1 MKISGYIESVIFN
14 NEDTGYSVLS
24 VSAGKTFFTLVGNF
38 ISINAGEYIE
48 AEVEKVVNKKYG
60 EQYEVKSY
68 NISFPSNIDAIEK
81 YLASSEFPGIGPK
94 FAHAITSQF
103 GEETFDVIENEPER
117 LFEVK
122 GMNYKRQQ
130 VLVDYVTRKTYENE
144 ITLKLYNYDLSRAL
158 IKNIIDTYKEHT
170 LDIVKNNPY
179 RLAMDISG
187 MGFVKCDEIAER
199 NGISKNSK
207 ERYKAGIIFTLT
219 QAYYNGHVYLT
230 RDELIDKLFELLKV
244 EKNEVNIGIMD
255 DSFAELQMD
264 RKIIV
269 ANFEIENNAYELRVF
284 LYKAYTTED
293 TLTKLL
299 LERRKNIE
307 IITGGPG
314 TGKTYN
320 IKKLLREIDGTGG
333 SVLLLAPTGRAAKR
347 MTEVTGYEAKT
358 IHRGL
363 GFQRRVNEDINKNDN
378 DEDNIKYNFNED
390 NHLKYDYIIVDE
402 MSMVGEELMLR
413 LIKATSLDTKIFL
426 VGDVDQLP
434 PVSAGNVLKDMI
446 DSNLFKVEF
455 LTQIFRQD
463 MDSDM
468 VMNAHKVNHGEEI
481 DITKKS
487 KDFKFKILNS
497 EEDVKKYIKK
507 IVKDV
512 LPEYFHTTLSEI
524 QVICPSRKGNCGV
537 VELNKILQNTLNP
550 KKDNNE
556 IVIGDTI
563 YRVNDKIMQIKNDY
577 DINWSIYDKDDVFK
591 EEGFGLFNGDIG
603 VIRSINKFEG
613 TITCVFDEKEVELD
627 KDQMKNITLAYAI
640 TVHKSQ
646 GSEYDV
652 VVMPMTQAPRPLMN
666 RKLLYTGMTRAKK
679 CMVFVGSEYI
689 FNYMKD
695 NVEVDKRNSALL
707 HDNYRF

>member
-1 MKISGYIESVIFN
+1 MKISGYIEAVIYN

-38 ISINAGEYIE
+38 ISVKEGEYIE

-68 NISFPSNIDAIEK
+68 NISFPSEIDAIEK
-81 YLASSEFPGIGPK
+81 YLASDEFPGIGPK
-94 FAHAITSQF
+94 FAKAITSQF
-103 GEETFDVIENEPER
+103 GEDTFDVIENEPER

-122 GMNYKRQQ
+122 GMNYKRHQ
-130 VLVDYVTRKTYENE
+130 VLVDFVSRKTYENE

-158 IKNIIDTYKEHT
+158 IKNIIDTYKEQT
-170 LDIVKNNPY
+170 LEIIKTNPY
-179 RLAMDISG
+179 RLAMDITG

-230 RDELIDKLFELLKV
+230 RDELINKLFELLKV

-255 DSFAELQMD
+255 ESFAELQMD

-269 ANFEIENNAYELRVF
+269 GNFETSDNEYELRVF

-293 TLTKLL
+293 TLSKLL
-299 LERRKNIE
+299 LERRENIE

-363 GFQRRVNEDINKNDN
+363 GFQRRVNDDINKND
-378 DEDNIKYNFNED
+378 DEDNIKYNFNEE

-446 DSNLFKVEF
+446 DSDLFKVEF

-487 KDFKFKILNS
+487 KDFKFKILNND
-497 EEDVKKYIKK
+497 EDVKKYINK
-507 IVKDV
+507 IVRDV

-556 IVIGDTI
+556 IIIGDNI
-563 YRVNDKIMQIKNDY
+563 FRVNDKIMQIKNDY

-603 VIRSINKFEG
+603 VIKSINKYEG
-613 TITCVFDEKEVELD
+613 TITCVFDDKEVELD
-627 KDQMKNITLAYAI
+627 KDQMKNLTLAYAI

-652 VVMPMTQAPRPLMN
+652 VVMPMTPAPRPLMN

-679 CMVFVGSEYI
+679 CMVFVGSENI
-689 FNYMKD
+689 FKSMEN

>member
-1 MKISGYIESVIFN
+1 MKISGYIEAVIYN

-38 ISINAGEYIE
+38 ISIKEGEYIE

-68 NISFPSNIDAIEK
+68 NISFPSEIDAIEK
-81 YLASSEFPGIGPK
+81 YLASDEFPGIGPK
-94 FAHAITSQF
+94 FAKAITSQF

-130 VLVDYVTRKTYENE
+130 VLVDFVERKTYENE

-158 IKNIIDTYKEHT
+158 IKNIIDTYKEQT
-170 LDIVKNNPY
+170 LEIIKTNPY
-179 RLAMDISG
+179 RLAMDITG

-230 RDELIDKLFELLKV
+230 RDELINKLFELLKV
-244 EKNEVNIGIMD
+244 EKNEVNIAIMD

-269 ANFEIENNAYELRVF
+269 GNFEISENEYEFRVF

-293 TLTKLL
+293 TLSKLL
-299 LERRKNIE
+299 LERRNNIE

-363 GFQRRVNEDINKNDN
+363 GFQRRVNDDINKND
-378 DEDNIKYNFNED
+378 DEDNIKYNFNEE

-446 DSNLFKVEF
+446 DSDLFKVEF

-487 KDFKFKILNS
+487 KDFKFKILNND
-497 EEDVKKYIKK
+497 EDVKKYINK
-507 IVKDV
+507 IVRDV
-512 LPEYFHTTLSEI
+512 LPEYFNTTLSEI

-556 IVIGDTI
+556 IIIGDNI
-563 YRVNDKIMQIKNDY
+563 FRVNDKIMQIKNDY

-603 VIRSINKFEG
+603 VIKSINKYEG
-613 TITCVFDEKEVELD
+613 TITCVFDDKEVELD
-627 KDQMKNITLAYAI
+627 KEQMKNLTLAYAI

-652 VVMPMTQAPRPLMN
+652 VVMPMTPAPRPLMN

-679 CMVFVGSEYI
+679 CMVFVGSEKI
-689 FNYMKD
+689 FKSMEN

>member
-1 MKISGYIESVIFN
+1 MKISGYIEAVIYN

-38 ISINAGEYIE
+38 ISVKEGEYIE

-68 NISFPSNIDAIEK
+68 NISFPSEIDAIEK
-81 YLASSEFPGIGPK
+81 YLASDEFPGIGPK
-94 FAHAITSQF
+94 FAKAITSQF

-122 GMNYKRQQ
+122 GMNYKRHQ
-130 VLVDYVTRKTYENE
+130 VLVDFVARKTYENE

-158 IKNIIDTYKEHT
+158 IKNIIDTYKEQT
-170 LDIVKNNPY
+170 LEIIKTNPY
-179 RLAMDISG
+179 RLAMDITG

-230 RDELIDKLFELLKV
+230 RDELINKLFELLRV
-244 EKNEVNIGIMD
+244 EKNEVNIAIMD

-269 ANFEIENNAYELRVF
+269 GNFEILENEYEFRVF

-293 TLTKLL
+293 TLSKLL
-299 LERRKNIE
+299 LERRNNIE

-363 GFQRRVNEDINKNDN
+363 GFQRRVNDDINKND
-378 DEDNIKYNFNED
+378 DEDNIKYNFNEE

-446 DSNLFKVEF
+446 DSDLFKVEF

-487 KDFKFKILNS
+487 KDFKFKILNND
-497 EEDVKKYIKK
+497 EDVKKYINK

-556 IVIGDTI
+556 IIIGDNI
-563 YRVNDKIMQIKNDY
+563 FRVNDKIMQIKNDY

-603 VIRSINKFEG
+603 VIKSINKYEG
-613 TITCVFDEKEVELD
+613 TITCVFDDKEVELD
-627 KDQMKNITLAYAI
+627 KEQMKNLTLAYAI

-652 VVMPMTQAPRPLMN
+652 VVMPMTPAPRPLMN

-679 CMVFVGSEYI
+679 CMVFVGSENI
-689 FNYMKD
+689 FKSMEN

>member
-38 ISINAGEYIE
+38 ISIKEGEYIE

-60 EQYEVKSY
+60 EQYEVQSY
-68 NISFPSNIDAIEK
+68 NISFPSEIDAIEK
-81 YLASSEFPGIGPK
+81 YLASDEFPGIGPK
-94 FAHAITSQF
+94 FAKAITSQF
-103 GEETFDVIENEPER
+103 GEDTFDVIENEPER

-130 VLVDYVTRKTYENE
+130 VLVDFVERKTYENE

-158 IKNIIDTYKEHT
+158 IKNIIDTYKEQT
-170 LDIVKNNPY
+170 LEIIKTNPY
-179 RLAMDISG
+179 RLAMDITG

-230 RDELIDKLFELLKV
+230 RDELINKLFELLRV
-244 EKNEVNIGIMD
+244 EKNEVNIAIMD

-269 ANFEIENNAYELRVF
+269 GNFEISENEFEFRVF

-293 TLTKLL
+293 TLSKLL
-299 LERRKNIE
+299 LERRENIE

-363 GFQRRVNEDINKNDN
+363 GFQRRVNEDINKND

-446 DSNLFKVEF
+446 DSDLFKVEF

-468 VMNAHKVNHGEEI
+468 VMDAHKVNHGEEI

-487 KDFKFKILNS
+487 KDFKFKILNND
-497 EEDVKKYIKK
+497 EDVKKYINK
-507 IVKDV
+507 IVRDV

-556 IVIGDTI
+556 IIIGDNI
-563 YRVNDKIMQIKNDY
+563 FRVNDKIMQIKNDY

-603 VIRSINKFEG
+603 VIKSINKYEG
-613 TITCVFDEKEVELD
+613 TITCVFDDKEVELD
-627 KDQMKNITLAYAI
+627 KDQMKNLTLAYAI

-679 CMVFVGSEYI
+679 CMVFVGSESI
-689 FNYMKD
+689 FKYMEN

>member
-1 MKISGYIESVIFN
+1 MKISGYIEAVIYN

-38 ISINAGEYIE
+38 ISIKEGEYIE

-68 NISFPSNIDAIEK
+68 NISFPSEIDAIEK
-81 YLASSEFPGIGPK
+81 YLASDEFPGIGPK
-94 FAHAITSQF
+94 FAKAITSQF

-122 GMNYKRQQ
+122 GMNYKRHQ
-130 VLVDYVTRKTYENE
+130 VLVDFVSRKTYENE

-158 IKNIIDTYKEHT
+158 IKNIIDTYKEQT
-170 LDIVKNNPY
+170 LEIIKTNPY
-179 RLAMDISG
+179 RLAMDITG

-230 RDELIDKLFELLKV
+230 RDELINKLFELLKV
-244 EKNEVNIGIMD
+244 EKNEVNIAIMD

-269 ANFEIENNAYELRVF
+269 GNFEISENEYEFRVF

-293 TLTKLL
+293 TLSKLL
-299 LERRKNIE
+299 LERRNNIE

-363 GFQRRVNEDINKNDN
+363 GFQRRVNDDINKND
-378 DEDNIKYNFNED
+378 DEDNIKYNFNEE

-446 DSNLFKVEF
+446 DSDLFKVEF

-487 KDFKFKILNS
+487 KDFKFKILNND
-497 EEDVKKYIKK
+497 EDVKKYINK
-507 IVKDV
+507 IVRDV
-512 LPEYFHTTLSEI
+512 LPEYFNTTLSEI

-556 IVIGDTI
+556 IIIGDNI
-563 YRVNDKIMQIKNDY
+563 FRVNDKIMQIKNDY

-603 VIRSINKFEG
+603 VIKSINKYEG
-613 TITCVFDEKEVELD
+613 TITCVFDDKEVELD
-627 KDQMKNITLAYAI
+627 KEQMKNLTLAYAI

-652 VVMPMTQAPRPLMN
+652 VVMPMTPAPRPLMN

-679 CMVFVGSEYI
+679 CMVFVGSENI
-689 FNYMKD
+689 FKSMEN